1 MRSEEPTQAPD
12 EEPSSG
18 SHRGQKNDSADD
30 PTKIDL
36 DPDVLKQ
43 APKALWHFLRDLL
56 SIREGVQYQT
66 TVTEVTKSIEF
77 KGYSLWVLM
86 CSIGVACVGLNND
99 STAVIIGAMLI
110 SPLMGPIRGIGLAAG
125 TNDLKLLFRSLK
137 NFGVMV
143 GVSVLIAF
151 LYFWATPLK
160 TETPEILAR
169 VRPQIL
175 DVIVAFVGGLA
186 GIIAATRNDVSTVV
200 PGVAIAT
207 ALMPPLCTAGFGLAI
222 GNASYFL
229 GAMYLFLL
237 NSLFI
242 CLSTLIVVRYLKFP
256 IKHFINPRTQRR
268 VQMIIGGFLL
278 LIIIPAGF
286 KFYEVIQ
293 ESIFFTNSQDYVNK
307 VIRPYEDAH
316 LASEHYVYE
325 KDEKVIEV
333 FFIGKTIPP
342 EIVREWKRRLEDYNL
357 EGTHLKIFQDEDTDN
372 MGVST
377 EYLMEAQRKH
387 GQDLERMAR
396 EIAAK
401 ESRLRT
407 LSEKLE
413 VLQPFEVD
421 LKRLDRKLAFEF
433 PEMVSYSYS
442 TALRSNLKGESDT
455 IITILPLWSDTLSY
469 RQVNQK
475 EDRLKQWLAIEMNEQ
490 HVEVVSK
497 NKPYPEHLLEPVSD
511 SLRTEENEETEEE

>member
-1 MRSEEPTQAPD
+1 MRSEEPTGESD
-12 EEPSSG
+12 SEPSG
-18 SHRGQKNDSADD
+18 NDQQHNGNNNAED
-30 PTKIDL
+30 PTKIDIG
-36 DPDVLKQ
+36 PDVIRQ
-43 APKALWHFLRDLL
+43 APKALWHFIRDLL

-66 TVTEVTKSIEF
+66 TVTEITKSIEF
-77 KGYSLWVLM
+77 KGYSIWVLM
-86 CSIGVACVGLNND
+86 CSIGVACVGLNNN
-99 STAVIIGAMLI
+99 SAAVIIGAMLI

-125 TNDLKLLFRSLK
+125 TNDLKLLFKSLK

-143 GVSVLIAF
+143 GVSLLIAF

-160 TETPEILAR
+160 SETPEILSR

-207 ALMPPLCTAGFGLAI
+207 ALMPPLCTAGFGIAT

-278 LIIIPAGF
+278 LVIIPSGF

-325 KDEKVIEV
+325 NNEKVIEV

-342 EIVREWKRRLEDYNL
+342 EIVREWERRLQDYNL
-357 EGTHLKIFQDEDTDN
+357 EEAELKIFQDEDTEN
-372 MGVST
+372 MGVSS
-377 EYLMEAQRKH
+377 EYLIEAQRKH

-396 EIAAK
+396 DIAAK

-407 LSEKLE
+407 LSEQLE
-413 VLQPFEVD
+413 VLKPFEVD

-442 TALRSNLKGESDT
+442 TALRSNLQGASDT
-455 IITILPLWSDTLSY
+455 IITILPLWNDSLTY
-469 RQVNQK
+469 REVNQK
-475 EDRLKQWLAIEMNEQ
+475 EDRLKQWMAIEMDEQ
-490 HVEVVSK
+490 HVEIVSK
-497 NKPYPEHLLEPVSD
+497 NKPYPEHLLDPISD
-511 SLRTEENEETEEE
+511 SLNTNDEEAEE